1 MEHVRVLSSEVG
13 PRPAGSQGEI
23 QAASYIEGIF
33 GALGYEVERQEVRRL
48 DGGISYN
55 ILARRPG
62 IDRAVGYAVV
72 GGHYDTVAGSP
83 GANDNASGTGIV
95 LALAEAF
102 AKHEVA
108 VEFVAFA
115 AEELQPTNDHH
126 VGSRGYVAQLGDAR
140 RVVAMVSID
149 MVGNGPSLLIVRQRG
164 HTDALQKELASVAA
178 QLGVPY
184 NMITRGDISDHSP
197 FAHSGIP
204 AAFLWSGSH
213 PTHHRPSDVL
223 EVVQRDSVDRAGR
236 VALEWI
242 LRGAGVS

>member
-1 MEHVRVLSSEVG
+1 MEHVRVLSSEIG
-13 PRPAGSQGEI
+13 PRPAGSQGETR
-23 QAASYIEGIF
+23 AASYIEGVF

-62 IDRAVGYAVV
+62 TDRAVGYAVV

-102 AKHEVA
+102 AMHEVQ

-126 VGSRGYVAQLGDAR
+126 VGSRAYVAQLGDAR

-149 MVGNGPSLLIVRQRG
+149 MVGNGPSLLIVRQTG

-184 NMITRGDISDHSP
+184 NMISRGDISDHSP
-197 FAHSGIP
+197 FAHSGVL

-236 VALEWI
+236 VAFEWI
-242 LRGAGVS
+242 FRGAGVS